1 MLRLRNR
8 YFLALDIL
16 ILSLLP
22 ALALSLR
29 LDGWSWWPYYRPGL
43 VLFTALSLAVKL
55 TTTYGFGLYARYWP
69 CATVN
74 DLAHV
79 VAAVA
84 VSTAVTTAC
93 FTLAWPALAACGAD
107 VPRSVPLI
115 DGLLTL
121 IAVGGLRASAR
132 VLACYNHRQANRF
145 GGRRVLVAGAGEAGR
160 TIVHEML
167 TNPQLALKPVGFVD
181 DDPHKQGMRIHDLP
195 VLGTRED
202 IPRLVRDYSVQ
213 QVIIAMAG
221 ASGTVIRQLRAI
233 CAEAG
238 VAVQI
243 IPSLHAI
250 LSGQVRV
257 SQIRDVTIEDLLRRE
272 PVVIDQAE
280 VRAYLH
286 DATVLVTGAGGSIG
300 SELCRQIAAHSP
312 RRLILLGHGEH
323 SIFTIQTELGQAY
336 PNLALHSV
344 IADVR
349 DEARLNQVMDTYQP
363 TVVFHT
369 AAHKHV
375 PLMETNVAEAVTN
388 NVLGTQRVIRAAE
401 RHGVRRFVLIS
412 SDKAVNPVS
421 VMGAC
426 KRIGEMLVQGAARR
440 NGSIFVAVRFGN
452 VLGSRGSAIDVFQQQ
467 IAAGGPVTVT
477 HPDMCRY
484 FMTIPEAV
492 QLVLQAAALGQGGEV
507 FVLDM
512 GEPVRILDLVH
523 DLIELSGLVPG
534 RDVEITFCG
543 LRPGEK
549 LCEELF
555 REEENCVPTKHP
567 KILMVRGTP
576 AMEEARL
583 QKAIYELE
591 QMTGMGDDAI
601 RAKLQEIVPEYRPA
615 SFRQWPEPM
624 EKTFVEVDWGRAGRS
639 SHTRRRFE
647 RMPDVTPTARP
658 QIILSPQEMPG

>member
-1 MLRLRNR
+1 MRNR

-16 ILSLLP
+16 VLSLLP
-22 ALALSLR
+22 ALALCLR
-29 LDGWSWWPYYRPGL
+29 LDGWSWWPHYRLGL
-43 VLFTALSLAVKL
+43 VLFTALGLVVKL
-55 TTTYGFGLYARYWP
+55 TTLYGFGLYARYWP

-74 DLAHV
+74 DLVRV
-79 VAAVA
+79 VVAVA
-84 VSTAVTTAC
+84 VSTAVTTAY
-93 FTLAWPALAACGAD
+93 FTLARPILAVHGAAL
-107 VPRSVPLI
+107 PSSVPII

-132 VLACYNHRQANRF
+132 VLACWNHRQADRF
-145 GGRRVLVAGAGEAGR
+145 GSQRVLVVGAGEAGR
-160 TIVHEML
+160 TMVHEML
-167 TNPQLALKPVGFVD
+167 ANPQLGLKPVGFVD

-195 VLGTRED
+195 VLGTRAD
-202 IPRLVRDYSVQ
+202 IPRLVREHSVQ
-213 QVIIAMAG
+213 RVIIAMSG
-221 ASGTVIRQLRAI
+221 ASGTVIRQLRAL
-233 CAEAG
+233 CVQAG
-238 VAVQI
+238 VTVQT

-272 PVVIDQAE
+272 PVVIDQAG

-286 DATVLVTGAGGSIG
+286 GATVLVTGAGGSIG
-300 SELCRQIAAHSP
+300 SELCRQVASHSP
-312 RRLILLGHGEH
+312 RRLVLLGHGEH
-323 SIFTIQTELGQAY
+323 SIFTIQTELSRAY

-349 DEARLNQVMDTYQP
+349 DEARLNWVMDTYRP

-477 HPDMCRY
+477 HPDMRRY

-512 GEPVRILDLVH
+512 GEPVRIVDLVH

-534 RDVEITFCG
+534 RDIEVAFCG

-555 REEENCVPTKHP
+555 RQEEDWVPTQHP
-567 KILMVRGTP
+567 KILMIRGAP
-576 AMEEARL
+576 AMEGARL
-583 QKAIYELE
+583 EKALYELE
-591 QMTGMGDDAI
+591 QTIGMGDDAI
-601 RAKLQEIVPEYRPA
+601 RAKLREIVPEYRPA
-615 SFRQWPEPM
+615 FLRKWEPVK
-624 EKTFVEVDWGRAGRS
+624 ETVVEEDWGRAGKS
-639 SHTRRRFE
+639 GPTRQRFE
-647 RMPDVTPTARP
+647 RIPGVTSTATP
-658 QIILSPQEMPG
+658 QVILSPQEMPG